1 MKHLYLKIIIFLSI
15 FGLLAFIP
23 DHFLMP
29 ENFYLHKG
37 DKFNLHLLS
46 GENLVKEREVPYTAA
61 QTTKFMIY
69 EGSKKT
75 DLSKIT
81 KNDASPLL
89 NYTIQ
94 DDGLVLVEMNSNE
107 LNEIP
112 REDFLPYLTEQGYD
126 DIAEKLK
133 NSNALNFTEKY
144 NRYLKTLITVD
155 EPKGNAY
162 EKVLNDDFEIVLKRN
177 PYKLNYGDD
186 ITAIVYFK
194 GKPFSGQVM
203 LYIKTESGNVYPQKL
218 ASDAAGKVYFSVSRE
233 GIYLLRATK
242 FEASKGKEADYES
255 WVASYTFSFSNHNDS
270 PNTYKEFG
278 FGDKH

>member
-1 MKHLYLKIIIFLSI
+1 MKHLYVKILVLFSI

-37 DKFNLHLLS
+37 DKINLHLLS
-46 GENLVKEREVPYTAA
+46 GENLVKDREVPYTAK

-69 EGSKKT
+69 EGKKKT
-75 DLSKIT
+75 DLSKIV
-81 KNDASPLL
+81 KDDASPLL
-89 NYTIQ
+89 NYTLENS
-94 DDGLVLVEMNSNE
+94 GLALVEMNTNE
-107 LNEIP
+107 LNDIP

-144 NRYLKTLITVD
+144 NRFLKTLVRVD
-155 EPKGNAY
+155 KDGGNDY
-162 EKVLNDDFEIVLKRN
+162 SKVLNDDFEIVLKKN

-186 ITAIVYFK
+186 LTAVVYFK
-194 GKPFSGQVM
+194 GKPYSGPVF
-203 LYIKTESGNVYPQKL
+203 LYIRTESGNVYPQKL
-218 ASDAAGKVYFSVSRE
+218 ESDASGQVYFNMSRE
-233 GIYLLRATK
+233 GIYLIRATK

-255 WVASYTFSFSNHNDS
+255 WVASFTFSFTNHDDE

>member
-1 MKHLYLKIIIFLSI
+1 MKQTSVKILILFSVFSL
-15 FGLLAFIP
+15 FAFIP

-29 ENFYLHKG
+29 ESFFLKKG
-37 DKFNLHLLS
+37 EKFNLHLLS
-46 GENLVKEREVPYTAA
+46 GENLIKDREVPYTAKR
-61 QTTKFMIY
+61 TTKFMIY

-75 DLSKIT
+75 DLTTLI

-89 NYTIQ
+89 TYAMQNS
-94 DDGLVLVEMNSNE
+94 GLALVQMNTNE

-144 NRYLKTLITVD
+144 NRYLKTLIRVD
-155 EPKGNAY
+155 NESGNDY
-162 EKVLNDDFEIVLKRN
+162 SKLVNDDFEIILKKN

-186 ITAIVYFK
+186 LTAAVYFK
-194 GKPFSGQVM
+194 GKPYTGTVY
-203 LYIKTESGNVYPQKL
+203 LYIKTQSGNVYPQKL
-218 ASDAAGKVYFSVSRE
+218 TSDALGQVYFNMSRE
-233 GIYLLRATK
+233 GIYMVRATK

-255 WVASYTFSFSNHNDS
+255 WVASYTFSFTNHDDA